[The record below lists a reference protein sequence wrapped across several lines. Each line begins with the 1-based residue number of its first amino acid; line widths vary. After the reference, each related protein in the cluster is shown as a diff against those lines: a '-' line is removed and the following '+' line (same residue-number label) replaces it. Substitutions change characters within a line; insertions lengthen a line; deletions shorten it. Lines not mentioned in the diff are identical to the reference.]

1 MTFLDAKGQVKEVQ
15 KIRVAEEDL
24 NTPCDKINKKCSV
37 TKSCFGILPIL
48 EKLVFFHLDLLLRNS
63 E

>member
-24 NTPCDKINKKCSV
+24 NTPCDKINKNVRLSNHA
-37 TKSCFGILPIL
+37 
-48 EKLVFFHLDLLLRNS
+48 LVYYQF
-63 E
+63 

>member
-24 NTPCDKINKKCSV
+24 NTLCDKIKKNV
-37 TKSCFGILPIL
+37 RLPNHA
-48 EKLVFFHLDLLLRNS
+48 LVIIKIFKEQDIFPFRRR
-63 E
+63 

>member
-37 TKSCFGILPIL
+37 TKSCFGILKFL
-48 EKLVFFHLDLLLRNS
+48 ENKIFFHLDADKNQN
-63 E
+63 

>member
-24 NTPCDKINKKCSV
+24 STLCDKIKKNVWLSNNAFV
-37 TKSCFGILPIL
+37 Y
-48 EKLVFFHLDLLLRNS
+48 
-63 E
+63 

>member
-24 NTPCDKINKKCSV
+24 STLCDKIKKM
-37 TKSCFGILPIL
+37 FGYQIMLWCIKIFREQDIFP
-48 EKLVFFHLDLLLRNS
+48 FRRR
-63 E
+63 

>member
-24 NTPCDKINKKCSV
+24 STLCDKTKKM
-37 TKSCFGILPIL
+37 FGYQIILWYITNFREIGIFPFGPFAP
-48 EKLVFFHLDLLLRNS
+48 KL
-63 E
+63 

>member
-24 NTPCDKINKKCSV
+24 STLCDKIKKNV
-37 TKSCFGILPIL
+37 WLPNHA
-48 EKLVFFHLDLLLRNS
+48 LVY
-63 E
+63 